1 MCNQNG
7 EGLRFQRL
15 CEWKSFGDHSQQSSK
30 RSTLG
35 IEKRKVVINGAI
47 REGTRREL
55 WRQRELQRN
64 PEKRMEVG
72 TIRLGSALASA
83 ALMNIYKFPGLSS
96 LFLYFFLFFFLAKK
110 KSRLIFYSVVFWFS
124 SWINFKNNSTFL
136 FNKCWRWPF
145 SDNQFLNK
153 SYSHITKMYFDFLF
167 K

>member
-1 MCNQNG
+1 MIGHKRNKGRGDNMCNQNG

-64 PEKRMEVG
+64 PEMRMEVG
-72 TIRLGSALASA
+72 TIRLGSA
-83 ALMNIYKFPGLSS
+83 
-96 LFLYFFLFFFLAKK
+96 
-110 KSRLIFYSVVFWFS
+110 RL
-124 SWINFKNNSTFL
+124 
-136 FNKCWRWPF
+136 WP
-145 SDNQFLNK
+145 LPP
-153 SYSHITKMYFDFLF
+153 L
-167 K
+167 